1 MRKIE
6 LWKNLHTTDLLEANR
21 KKHKEIAL
29 MIEDIAQ
36 AKRNY
41 EAKAEKFSKVD
52 QITRYVENL
61 WEATFSNGGSV
72 LDQRK
77 AKLEMLERKVFEQY
91 GLRSSAILSLISWH
105 LMTLW

>member
-1 MRKIE
+1 MRKTE

-41 EAKAEKFSKVD
+41 EAKADKISKED
-52 QITRYVENL
+52 
-61 WEATFSNGGSV
+61 
-72 LDQRK
+72 
-77 AKLEMLERKVFEQY
+77 
-91 GLRSSAILSLISWH
+91 
-105 LMTLW
+105 

>member
-21 KKHKEIAL
+21 NKHKEIAL

-41 EAKAEKFSKVD
+41 EAKADKISKED
-52 QITRYVENL
+52 
-61 WEATFSNGGSV
+61 
-72 LDQRK
+72 
-77 AKLEMLERKVFEQY
+77 
-91 GLRSSAILSLISWH
+91 
-105 LMTLW
+105 

>member
-41 EAKAEKFSKVD
+41 EAKADKTSKED
-52 QITRYVENL
+52 QITRYAEDLRESTVSE
-61 WEATFSNGGSV
+61 GGSV
-72 LDQRK
+72 LDQRL
-77 AKLEMLERKVFEQY
+77 AKLEMLEGKVYEQY
-91 GLRSSAILSLISWH
+91 GLRSSAILSLIS
-105 LMTLW
+105 